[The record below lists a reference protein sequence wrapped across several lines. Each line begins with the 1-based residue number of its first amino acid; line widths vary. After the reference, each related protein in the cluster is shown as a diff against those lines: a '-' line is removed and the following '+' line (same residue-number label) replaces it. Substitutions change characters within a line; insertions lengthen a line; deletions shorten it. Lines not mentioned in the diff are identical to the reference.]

1 MEYRGLSWK
10 SDTKEKSKQLFDG
23 DTSMVLPVV
32 FVMANSGRPESNAA
46 FDRKIPDLLLT
57 QVYREEMMYSV
68 GTFGLNIGMD
78 LNRTIEAAS
87 LETLRLFWHGSN
99 IQDSCIVFEVA
110 EVLLNVISPSKSAL
124 CTTALTT
131 PLQNP
136 ISGRRRDIPVEL
148 SDIHDKVDFGSEN
161 RSADQSPR
169 RKSWTCC
176 WGPSGAPLCDQI
188 AMNEATVIEMMMAT
202 KAIAATIL
210 VREDTALNNLP
221 SRWVAP
227 RSKRIEYG

>member
-87 LETLRLFWHGSN
+87 LETLRLF
-99 IQDSCIVFEVA
+99 
-110 EVLLNVISPSKSAL
+110 
-124 CTTALTT
+124 
-131 PLQNP
+131 
-136 ISGRRRDIPVEL
+136 
-148 SDIHDKVDFGSEN
+148 
-161 RSADQSPR
+161 
-169 RKSWTCC
+169 
-176 WGPSGAPLCDQI
+176 
-188 AMNEATVIEMMMAT
+188 
-202 KAIAATIL
+202 
-210 VREDTALNNLP
+210 
-221 SRWVAP
+221 
-227 RSKRIEYG
+227 